1 VIEFT
6 QRAVEVLRAAD
17 AGARR
22 FNPDA
27 RIRVRRAGAGVT
39 FELTDEASSSDEVVD
54 AGGCAVLVERG
65 LAGTVDAGEHGV
77 LTLSEAR

>member
-1 VIEFT
+1 MFT
-6 QRAVEVLRAAD
+6 DRAVEVLRAAD

-39 FELTDEASSSDEVVD
+39 FELTDEAAPTDEVVD
-54 AGGCAVLVERG
+54 AGGCEVLVEHG

-77 LTLSEAR
+77 LTLVEAG

>member
-1 VIEFT
+1 MIVFT
-6 QRAVEVLRAAD
+6 ERAVEVLRAAD

-27 RIRVRRAGAGVT
+27 RIRVRRAGAGVS
-39 FELTDEASSSDEVVD
+39 FELTDEASLSDEVVD
-54 AGGCAVLVERG
+54 AGGCEVLVEDG

-77 LTLSEAR
+77 LTLVEAG

>member
-1 VIEFT
+1 MIAFT
-6 QRAVEVLRAAD
+6 DRALEVLHAAD

-27 RIRVRRAGAGVT
+27 RIRVRRAGAGVS
-39 FELTDEASSSDEVVD
+39 FELTDEAAPTDEVVD
-54 AGGCAVLVERG
+54 AGGCAVLVEAG

-77 LTLSEAR
+77 LILEETR